1 MAMQCSMIMKKFYSV
16 IMMLAMMIAAL
27 SFTACS
33 SDDDEDELN
42 LKQDYDILQVNG
54 VNYACYGYRCM
65 VTYSSSWDLASNYGE
80 ILLPCG
86 KISDAQKGE
95 YDYDY
100 MFAISLEGNKR
111 LDKGSKLENFSP
123 TFVSSED
130 FYNLDAPLEYASGS
144 ATITDKKDDEY
155 ITIRFDSF
163 KLGNGGKSYTLNGT
177 VQLDFDE
184 D

>member
-33 SDDDEDELN
+33 SDDDELN

-54 VNYACYGYRCM
+54 VNYACYGYRCFA
-65 VTYSSSWDLASNYGE
+65 TYSSSWNLSTNRGT

-86 KISDAQKGE
+86 KLSDAQKGE
-95 YDYDY
+95 FDYDY
-100 MFAISLEGNKR
+100 MFSIELEGSKR
-111 LDKGSKLENFSP
+111 LKKGSKLEDYSP
-123 TFVSSED
+123 IFESSED
-130 FYNLDAPLEYASGS
+130 YYSLDTPLEYVSGS
-144 ATITDKKDDEY
+144 ATVTDKKDDKY
-155 ITIRFDSF
+155 LTIRFDSF
-163 KLGNGGKSYTLNGT
+163 KFDNGDGNSYVLNGT
-177 VQLDFDE
+177 VQLDLDE